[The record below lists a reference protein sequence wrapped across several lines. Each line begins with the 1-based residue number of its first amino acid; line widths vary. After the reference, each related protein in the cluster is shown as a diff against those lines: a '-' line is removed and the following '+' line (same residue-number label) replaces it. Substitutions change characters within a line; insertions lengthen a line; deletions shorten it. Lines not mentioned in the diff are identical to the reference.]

1 MSNERVWHT
10 RSPERPPDG
19 LWQATINR
27 VRGEFH
33 EMPGMRLTPEEAE
46 LLLGLKGP
54 LSGWVLDKLE
64 AEGFLSRTAQGEYVR
79 RNTIP

>member
-1 MSNERVWHT
+1 MSTERVWQV

-19 LWQATINR
+19 VWHSTINR

-33 EMPGMRLTPEEAE
+33 EMPGMRVTAHEAE
-46 LLLGLKGP
+46 SLMGLDGR
-54 LSGWVLDKLE
+54 LSEWVLEKLE

-79 RNTIP
+79 RNTFP

>member
-1 MSNERVWHT
+1 MSNERVWQA

-19 LWQATINR
+19 LWQATMNR
-27 VRGEFH
+27 VRGEFR
-33 EMPGMRLTPEEAE
+33 EMPGMRVTTQEAE
-46 LLLGLKGP
+46 SLLGLNGH
-54 LSGWVLDKLE
+54 LSAWVLERLE